1 MSTWINGRARSTLD
15 SSDRGVQYG
24 DGLFETMRVCGARIR
39 FLELHLE
46 RLYGGLK
53 RLDIRAP
60 APRSLSAELKKI
72 AARQHEAVLKLIVTR
87 GGAPKGVR
95 PGYRPSGHERAT
107 RIVSLHA
114 LPPAQIQAD
123 PDAAVRVRLCRTPLS
138 VNAALAGMK
147 SLNRLDSVL
156 ARSEWRDA
164 HIWEGLMGDADGH
177 WLCGT
182 MSNLFLRR
190 GSVLTTPALDRG
202 GVAGVMRRW
211 VLQTA
216 PDLQLSVRE
225 KLVSWRDLQRAEE
238 MFMTNAVVGIKSVR
252 SLEGGKDP
260 VRFNRFDAAQRL
272 RARLEAA

>member
-1 MSTWINGRARSTLD
+1 MSTWIDGRARATLD
-15 SSDRGVQYG
+15 SSDRGIQYG
-24 DGLFETMRVCGARIR
+24 DGLFETMRVSGARIR
-39 FLELHLE
+39 LLDLHLE
-46 RLYGGLK
+46 RLYGGLE
-53 RLDIRAP
+53 RLEIRAP
-60 APRSLSAELKKI
+60 APRRLSAELEKI
-72 AARQHEAVLKLIVTR
+72 AARQHEGVLKLIVTR
-87 GGAPKGVR
+87 GAVPKGKR
-95 PGYRPSGHERAT
+95 PAYRPSGLERAT

-114 LPPAQIQAD
+114 LPSEQIQAD

-156 ARSEWRDA
+156 ARSEWHDA
-164 HIWEGLMGDADGH
+164 RVWEGLMGDADGH

-225 KLVSWRDLQRAEE
+225 RLVSWRDLQSAEE

-252 SLEGGKDP
+252 SLEGGQDP
-260 VRFNRFDAAQRL
+260 VRFSRFDAARRL